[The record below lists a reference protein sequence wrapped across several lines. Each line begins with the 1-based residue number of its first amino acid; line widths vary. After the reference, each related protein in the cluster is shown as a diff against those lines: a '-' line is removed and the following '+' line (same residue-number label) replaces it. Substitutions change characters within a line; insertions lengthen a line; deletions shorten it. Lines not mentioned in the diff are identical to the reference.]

1 MKYLSFIQVAAMA
14 GVVCFAAARAKKE
27 GPVSNTASTSSTA
40 SAPTASNA
48 AIAAYNSA
56 AAEAVGTS
64 STNNN

>member
-1 MKYLSFIQVAAMA
+1 MA